1 MFSETQRFT
10 QWWLWLVLLVSWGA
24 LIYALATEPPQSTLS
39 YIISYGLGLLL
50 PLLFCQMK
58 LKTRIEAEGIY
69 VRFFPFH
76 FREKFY
82 AWDSISACYV
92 RDYSPLK
99 EYGGWGIKYSFNGNG
114 LVYNVAGSV
123 GLQLN
128 FKEGEPVLIGTQKG
142 EEIKAKL
149 VEMGRLIESV
159 K

>member
-128 FKEGEPVLIGTQKG
+128 FKEGEPVLIGTQKE